1 MSDMDGPKI
10 ADTFYGHLFQTK
22 QSAISDAQPFPN
34 TNDAARALHLAV
46 IKLRREKC
54 SFVRWVPF
62 IHLGL

>member
-1 MSDMDGPKI
+1 MDGPKI
-10 ADTFYGHLFQTK
+10 ADAFYGHLFQTN
-22 QSAISDAQPFPN
+22 QFAISDAPHPFPD

-46 IKLRREKC
+46 IKLRRDKC